1 MSDDS
6 HLNKTME
13 EEIEH
18 ALEIGKDE
26 HDPNHPEWNATEAER
41 TRNELLAFRWDVGG
55 WNQGHIAVK
64 QNWLDESGEWDGNG
78 FRVNVMHPNGELEG
92 TNVEGYSEAAAT
104 VVEAMESISDEA
116 V

>member
-1 MSDDS
+1 MSENS
-6 HLNKTME
+6 HPNKTME

-64 QNWLDESGEWDGNG
+64 RNWLDESGEWSGEEL
-78 FRVNVMHPNGELEG
+78 RVNVMHPDGELVG
-92 TNVEGYSEAAAT
+92 TNVETCSEAAEIVAN
-104 VVEAMESISDEA
+104 AMKVISGEA